1 MVKLGRFPVERVDT
15 SRAETY
21 QKHTSFRQLQY
32 TAEHQPSKKL
42 FEAWVYHVM
51 IEVRIS
57 FVRPIGVCAWR
68 HTRETLAA
76 ISDN

>member
-51 IEVRIS
+51 IEVRITS
-57 FVRPIGVCAWR
+57 V
-68 HTRETLAA
+68 
-76 ISDN
+76 